1 VLNAVARPLPSDK
14 TRFDRPMATRG
25 GPELAQAMRV
35 IDWLTAAAMANTQAV
50 ADLMEPEEPQYRVA
64 GFS

>member
-1 VLNAVARPLPSDK
+1 
-14 TRFDRPMATRG
+14 
-25 GPELAQAMRV
+25 MRV